1 MDAQLQADLN
11 RVINAIR
18 GISPAITKNVKKE
31 LSEAAK
37 PLMQSIKSVAP
48 KGGKAHAR
56 IAGSGQRIVYK
67 PGNLKRSYRV
77 LNFRRSK
84 TGVYVGVKLG
94 GVVDGYYAHFVNDGT
109 INQNAQQF
117 VERGT
122 NSVKTAVLSDSVN
135 RISRLV
141 RKYWIS
147 SLFGKK

>member
-11 RVINAIR
+11 RVISAIR
-18 GISPAITKNVKKE
+18 GISPALTKDVKKE
-31 LSEAAK
+31 LAMAAK
-37 PLMQSIKSVAP
+37 PLMQSIKSAAP
-48 KGGKAHAR
+48 RGKRSHTRESGG
-56 IAGSGQRIVYK
+56 GQRVTYK

-77 LNFRRSK
+77 LNFRRAK

-94 GVVDGYYAHFVNDGT
+94 GSVDGYYAHFVNDGT

-122 NSVKTAVLSDSVN
+122 NAVKTSVLSDSVA

-141 RKYWIS
+141 QKYWIS
-147 SLFGKK
+147 SLFGKR